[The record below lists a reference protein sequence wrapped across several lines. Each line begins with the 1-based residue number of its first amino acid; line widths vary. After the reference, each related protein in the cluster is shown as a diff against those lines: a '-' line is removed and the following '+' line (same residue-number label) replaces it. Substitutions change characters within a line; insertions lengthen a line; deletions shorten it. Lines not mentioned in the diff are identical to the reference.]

1 MNLNEYRKTFLKPV
15 NRNLKFKETLDTLEQ
30 DNEFQKRA
38 ERFLTSV
45 GENSDDI
52 FEYLRDSDYNLY
64 SGFKRASESKLF
76 TPQQKADYRYL
87 RQRFDRADTGSL
99 KQYLGAAK
107 DIGID
112 LVTDPTLLTAVITS
126 PVTGGATLAARAAL
140 AKGASTGL
148 KQLAKNQTNKAIAVT
163 AAEAGGWTGLDNYFR
178 QETEVN
184 TGIRK
189 LFSTPELVGSI
200 ALGTLMGGLLG
211 AGAQKLA
218 IVHSK
223 KASEFADDEYLEQV
237 GSMAAYRLG
246 TRKDKIIARTIGK
259 PTAILNTMAQFS
271 PIADA
276 LRKLIRYDAGKEFF
290 NRTNKPLEFSFGENI
305 NWRTGNYKLMYEQ
318 AISPLYTKQ
327 NGVMTDEQQ
336 KNIIRLLRGGPKE
349 GATMAEIVVAN
360 NLKKFY
366 DTIFNHAVKN
376 KLISPKRRVENYFPI
391 SWNRKAIKENPEKFR
406 ELLLKEEAVS
416 PDNVDEVIAGVLDEK
431 NTAYGETANIL
442 TGMRGLNI
450 KDENVFEDFLINDL
464 HAVSHSYYA
473 KAARNIETKK
483 AFGLRDK
490 NTGELKL
497 TRDSA
502 LEEFEKQWVDPLNQE
517 LIAKGVKGGLTKT
530 ERNNIVNLFKTLTGD
545 LNYYKSDLGQ
555 GIYDAL
561 KLSQQVAHLPLATL
575 SSMSEVF
582 IPLTK
587 GKPERYTQEL
597 LKSIGEAGELFTKKI
612 PRILKDKHNLDQ
624 PEVFNEMNKVFLAVE
639 EALADRVENLA
650 GEGMQTEWVKKGARG
665 FFKANL
671 LTQWTRLVQL
681 ASFNIG
687 KDLIRSN
694 LKALHKASKAG
705 TDIYKATGKLRRYK
719 EELFDL
725 GIDIEQGI
733 KWVDDGA
740 KQADALKDYSEL
752 TDSEKFY
759 QVNLIRGAGRFVNE
773 VILNPAREQAIKP
786 IIQSNPK
793 VDILF
798 QFLGYPTAFSNT
810 VLKNYA
816 RQVILNPV
824 ANAPKILGATVLMT
838 GTALGLNYVRG
849 SDESREEYFK
859 DPQKT
864 IQKAIQRVGLL
875 GPLEHGVR
883 FSDSLEYSK
892 NPALS
897 LLTLGGPILDDTL
910 GSVFYRRGLSETLA
924 KNIPGYASKNV
935 LENLTGLTPYDNI
948 TEGAKKLDKSLKE
961 SMFGKPVERSR
972 YERDYQRSY
981 RRNYQEGGL
990 VSDMLF
996 EDDMIDPYTTQ
1007 IDKDNPVLNVA
1018 DDPTKRVNPY
1028 TGTAYSEGTR
1038 PSVVATLQR
1047 RRRFAVGSL
1056 VAKGAAKLFSP
1067 TLKGLLEK
1075 APINLKGKGAI
1086 EWVKS
1091 SKAGQKGIKP
1101 REIERLELID
1111 FLEKNPDVSLQK
1123 AADLVAEKEVKVIG
1137 QPQLEQTGKVRHVA
1151 FDAPKD
1157 APVSSLGLS
1166 KVLRSEK
1173 MKNDKNII
1181 PLEESIAMMR
1191 ETGHSQDPIQEI
1203 TQEEASKLFPSGNN
1217 KKFKF
1222 RIRTI
1227 AEDTLFSDSFIYG
1240 NKEDG
1245 YSAFHE
1251 GYFYTLDFP
1260 KDLNEAKVR
1269 FQQLINRETA
1279 RKFIQERDYPIRIV
1293 SNEEY
1298 ERVGSEPIETY
1309 GKTKEFKYHIDLQL
1323 PGGENYEE
1331 FSINWEGAGPNE
1343 KWSKS
1348 IARSKGIPSF
1358 DHPHI
1363 VSDNENSLMHILGRD
1378 RKLAGRTGKNSN
1390 IDEMQSD
1397 LIKAGLKYGWMKPQK
1412 EILKIEKEVE
1422 EILNKAKSKG
1432 NFEELDLVSP
1442 SKYSDSRELGYGTYS
1457 INMMNKKLN
1466 TEGFFS
1472 LKDIIRVDTYTNL
1485 SFIRNRISRNLA
1497 PDDLDPEQVAF
1508 YKALGKKNLSKI
1520 RKLLEEAYEGVPN
1533 YPFKKDWELLGVKQ
1547 WLLKAVNE
1555 GKDSISAS
1563 PSEVLVDRWS
1573 PEFTEM
1579 YKKVYDIQIP
1589 KAMKKLAKKYGGKFE
1604 KGWLDGNY
1612 VFGKRYP
1619 FSEYT
1624 PDNVEELMEIIY
1636 GLDRKNII
1644 ARNQRLTFEDMIE
1657 SSRDRLG
1664 EGRYSPRVRDPKNIK
1679 NQILFNI
1686 AENKLKVNI
1695 LTITPEM
1702 REKILKDGLPA
1713 YGYRR
1718 GGEVRQ
1724 RYATGLLAKGATKL
1738 LGNIVRKMG
1747 DEFGTVVDQP
1757 VYHGSVGNFKNFKK
1771 SKQKTTGV
1779 SFALDPKNA
1788 KQYGPNIRQADISK
1802 ARLWDYRNPN
1812 DVALLKKEIM
1822 NQEFPKNLQGKFTQ
1836 EKVLQGV
1843 ERGHALYL
1851 ERPFVSNAM
1860 KKLGYDGHIG
1870 LETLNFGKQSRGK
1883 ELPEEFWQ
1891 QVKVFDIKKIK
1902 QILPAYGYRRGGLV
1916 NRLQQRNM
1924 YG

>member
-15 NRNLKFKETLDTLEQ
+15 NSNLKLKETLDTLEQ
-30 DNEFQKRA
+30 DNEFQKRS

-148 KQLAKNQTNKAIAVT
+148 KQLAKTQTNKAIAVT

-189 LFSTPELVGSI
+189 LFSTPELVGST

-327 NGVMTDEQQ
+327 NGVMTDAQQ
-336 KNIIRLLRGGPKE
+336 QSVVKLLRGGPKE

-376 KLISPKRRVENYFPI
+376 KLISPERRVKNYFPI
-391 SWNRKAIKENPEKFR
+391 SWNRGAIKENPEKFK
-406 ELLLKEEAVS
+406 ELLLKEDGVS
-416 PDNVDEVIAGVLDEK
+416 SDNVDKIIAGVLDEK
-431 NTAYGETANIL
+431 NAAYGETANIL

-450 KDENVFEDFLINDL
+450 KDENVFEEFLINDL

-497 TRDSA
+497 TRNSSA
-502 LEEFEKQWVDPLNQE
+502 LEEFEQQWVDPLNQE

-530 ERNNIVNLFKTLTGD
+530 ERNNVVNLFKTLTGD
-545 LNYYKSDLGQ
+545 LNYYQSEVGQ
-555 GIYDAL
+555 GIYDTL

-597 LKSIGEAGELFTKKI
+597 LKSMGEAGELFTKRI

-624 PEVFNEMNKVFLAVE
+624 PEIFNEMNKVFLAVE

-671 LTQWTRLVQL
+671 LTQWTKMVQL

-694 LKALHKASKAG
+694 LKELHKASKAG
-705 TDIYKATGKLRRYK
+705 TDIFKATGKLRRYK

-725 GIDIEQGI
+725 GIDVEQGI

-740 KQADALKDYSEL
+740 KQADARKAYSEL

-816 RQVILNPV
+816 RQVILNPA
-824 ANAPKILGATVLMT
+824 ANAPKILSATLLMT

-924 KNIPGYASKNV
+924 KNLPGYASKNV

-948 TEGAKKLDKSLKE
+948 TEGARELDKSLKE
-961 SMFGKPVERSR
+961 SMFGKPLERSR
-972 YERDYQRSY
+972 YERDYKRSY

-996 EDDMIDPYTTQ
+996 GDDMIDPYTTQ
-1007 IDKDNPVLNVA
+1007 VDKDNPVLNVA
-1018 DDPTKRVNPY
+1018 DDPTKRTNPY
-1028 TGTAYSEGTR
+1028 TGTSYSEGTR
-1038 PSVVATLQR
+1038 PSVVATLQK

-1067 TLKGLLEK
+1067 TLKGLLK
-1075 APINLKGKGAI
+1075 NAPPNLKGKGAI

-1101 REIERLELID
+1101 REVERLELIN
-1111 FLEKNPDVSLQK
+1111 FLEENPDIPIQE
-1123 AADLVAEKEVKVIG
+1123 AASSVAEKEVKVSG
-1137 QPQLEQTGKVRHVA
+1137 QPEFKSTGRTRHVA
-1151 FDAPKD
+1151 FDD
-1157 APVSSLGLS
+1157 PVDTPLNISGEFSL
-1166 KVLRSEK
+1166 ENPN
-1173 MKNDKNII
+1173 MKFFK
-1181 PLEESIAMMR
+1181 
-1191 ETGHSQDPIQEI
+1191 
-1203 TQEEASKLFPSGNN
+1203 SGNN
-1217 KKFKF
+1217 KKFNL
-1222 RIRTI
+1222 INDPNSRTFV
-1227 AEDTLFSDSFIYG
+1227 TPNNFIFG
-1240 NKEDG
+1240 NEKDG
-1245 YSAFHE
+1245 YGIFNE
-1251 GYFYTLDFP
+1251 GRFQGGDSIVN
-1260 KDLNEAKVR
+1260 DLNEAKVQ
-1269 FQQLINRETA
+1269 FQSLINTYLDPSDA
-1279 RKFIQERDYPIRIV
+1279 KLRIV
-1293 SNEEY
+1293 SREEY
-1298 ERVGSEPIETY
+1298 EQLGSRPIETY
-1309 GKTKEFKYHIDLQL
+1309 GTTEEFKSYIDRQL

-1343 KWSKS
+1343 KWSRY
-1348 IARSKGIPSF
+1348 IAQAKGIPF
-1358 DHPHI
+1358 HDQPHI
-1363 VSDNENSLMHILGRD
+1363 VSDNQNSLMHILGRD
-1378 RKLAGRTGKNSN
+1378 RKLEGRTGKNSH

-1397 LIKAGLKYGWMKPQK
+1397 LIKAGLKYGWMKPKK
-1412 EILKIEKEVE
+1412 EILKIEKEVQ
-1422 EILNKAKSKG
+1422 EILNKIKSK
-1432 NFEELDLVSP
+1432 NNLEELDLVSP
-1442 SKYSDSRELGYGTYS
+1442 SKYPNERIDTYS
-1457 INMMNKKLN
+1457 ININDMRRQNFEL
-1466 TEGFFS
+1466 E
-1472 LKDIIRVDTYTNL
+1472 DIIRFDEEEMG
-1485 SFIRNRISRNLA
+1485 FIE
-1497 PDDLDPEQVAF
+1497 DPEQGVF
-1508 YKALGKKNLSKI
+1508 IKALGKKNLSKI
-1520 RKLLEEAYEGVPN
+1520 RKLLEEANEGVPN

-1563 PSEVLVDRWS
+1563 PSEVLVNRWS

-1579 YKKVYDIQIP
+1579 YKKVYDIQVP

-1604 KGWLDGNY
+1604 KGRLLNEDD
-1612 VFGKRYP
+1612 FL
-1619 FSEYT
+1619 
-1624 PDNVEELMEIIY
+1624 ELY
-1636 GLDRKNII
+1636 G
-1644 ARNQRLTFEDMIE
+1644 
-1657 SSRDRLG
+1657 S
-1664 EGRYSPRVRDPKNIK
+1664 SPRDLEKASE
-1679 NQILFNI
+1679 L
-1686 AENKLKVNI
+1686 LKVNI

-1702 REKILKDGLPA
+1702 REKILKDGLPT
-1713 YGYRR
+1713 YGYR
-1718 GGEVRQ
+1718 E
-1724 RYATGLLAKGATKL
+1724 
-1738 LGNIVRKMG
+1738 
-1747 DEFGTVVDQP
+1747 
-1757 VYHGSVGNFKNFKK
+1757 
-1771 SKQKTTGV
+1771 
-1779 SFALDPKNA
+1779 
-1788 KQYGPNIRQADISK
+1788 
-1802 ARLWDYRNPN
+1802 
-1812 DVALLKKEIM
+1812 
-1822 NQEFPKNLQGKFTQ
+1822 
-1836 EKVLQGV
+1836 
-1843 ERGHALYL
+1843 
-1851 ERPFVSNAM
+1851 
-1860 KKLGYDGHIG
+1860 
-1870 LETLNFGKQSRGK
+1870 
-1883 ELPEEFWQ
+1883 
-1891 QVKVFDIKKIK
+1891 
-1902 QILPAYGYRRGGLV
+1902 GGLV
-1916 NRLQQRNM
+1916 NRLKQRNAN
-1924 YG
+1924 G

>member
-15 NRNLKFKETLDTLEQ
+15 NRNLKLKETLDTLEQ
-30 DNEFQKRA
+30 DNEFQKRS

-112 LVTDPTLLTAVITS
+112 LVTDPTLLTAVISS

-148 KQLAKNQTNKAIAVT
+148 KQLAKTQTNKAIAVT

-189 LFSTPELVGSI
+189 LFSTPELVGST

-259 PTAILNTMAQFS
+259 PTAILNTMAEIS
-271 PIADA
+271 PIADK
-276 LRKLIRYDAGKEFF
+276 LRKLIRYDAGKGFF
-290 NRTNKPLEFSFGENI
+290 NRTYKPLEFSFGENI

-327 NGVMTDEQQ
+327 NGIMTDAQQ
-336 KNIIRLLRGGPKE
+336 QSVVKLLRGGPKK

-406 ELLLKEEAVS
+406 ELLLKEKAVS
-416 PDNVDEVIAGVLDEK
+416 SDNVDEVITGILDKK
-431 NTAYGETANIL
+431 NPFYGETAHIL
-442 TGMRGLNI
+442 TSARTLNI
-450 KDENVFEDFLINDL
+450 KDENVFEEFLINDL
-464 HAVSHSYYA
+464 HAVSHKYFA

-483 AFGLRDK
+483 AFGLD
-490 NTGELKL
+490 KL
-497 TRDSA
+497 TGNRSA
-502 LEEFEKQWVDPLNQE
+502 LGEFEKRWIDPLHEE
-517 LIAKGVKGGLTKT
+517 LIAKGVKGGLTNT

-545 LNYYKSDLGQ
+545 LNQYQSELGQ
-555 GIYDAL
+555 GIYDTL
-561 KLSQQVAHLPLATL
+561 KLSQQMAHLPLATL
-575 SSMSEVF
+575 SSMSEAF

-587 GKPERYTQEL
+587 GKPDRYTQEFI
-597 LKSIGEAGELFTKKI
+597 KSIGEAGELFTKKI
-612 PRILKDKHNLDQ
+612 PRILKDKHNLNQ
-624 PEVFNEMNKVFLAVE
+624 PEVFNEMNKVFLAFE
-639 EALADRVENLA
+639 QSLADRVENLA
-650 GEGMQTEWVKKGARG
+650 GEGIQTKWIKKTARG

-671 LTQWTRLVQL
+671 LTQWTQMVQL

-740 KQADALKDYSEL
+740 KQADARKAYSEL
-752 TDSEKFY
+752 TDTEKFY

-773 VILNPAREQAIKP
+773 VILNPSREQAIKP

-816 RQVILNPV
+816 RQVILNPAV
-824 ANAPKILGATVLMT
+824 NAPKILTATVLMT

-849 SDESREEYFK
+849 SEETRKNYFK
-859 DPQKT
+859 DPQET
-864 IQKAIQRVGLL
+864 ILKAAQRVGFL

-883 FSDSLEYSK
+883 FENSLEYTKS
-892 NPALS
+892 PLYS
-897 LLTLGGPILDDTL
+897 LITTTTGPITDDFL
-910 GSVFYRRGLSETLA
+910 GSILYRRGIAE
-924 KNIPGYASKNV
+924 NISRNLPGHASKNL

-948 TEGAKKLDKSLKE
+948 TEGAKKLDKSLRE
-961 SMFGKPVERSR
+961 SMFGKPSAGRSG
-972 YERDYQRSY
+972 YEGDYQRSY

-996 EDDMIDPYTTQ
+996 QDDMIDPYTTQ
-1007 IDKDNPVLNVA
+1007 VDKDNPVLNVA

-1028 TGTAYSEGTR
+1028 TGTSYSEGTR
-1038 PSVVATLQR
+1038 PSVVAALQRR

-1067 TLKGLLEK
+1067 TLKGIFK
-1075 APINLKGKGAI
+1075 NAPPNLKGKGAI

-1101 REIERLELID
+1101 REVERLELID
-1111 FLEKNPDVSLQK
+1111 FLEKNPDVPIQE
-1123 AADLVAEKEVKVIG
+1123 AASSVAEKEVKVIG
-1137 QPQLEQTGKVRHVA
+1137 QPRFEQTGKVRHVA
-1151 FDAPKD
+1151 FNDPID
-1157 APVSSLGLS
+1157 APVSSLDL
-1166 KVLRSEK
+1166 KVLRSE
-1173 MKNDKNII
+1173 MEGSEDFI

-1191 ETGHSQDPIQEI
+1191 EQGHGNDPIKDI
-1203 TQEEASKLFPSGNN
+1203 TQEEVSKLFPSGNN
-1217 KKFKF
+1217 KKFTF
-1222 RIRTI
+1222 QNNV
-1227 AEDTLFSDSFIYG
+1227 FSDSFIYG

-1245 YSAFHE
+1245 YSAFHK
-1251 GYFYTLDFP
+1251 GRFVTMAFP

-1269 FQQLINRETA
+1269 FQQIINLETA
-1279 RKFIQERDYPIRIV
+1279 RSSAYVSPDTYPIRIV
-1293 SNEEY
+1293 SKEEY
-1298 ERVGSEPIETY
+1298 ERVGSSPIKTY
-1309 GKTKEFKYHIDLQL
+1309 GKIKEFKSHIDRQL
-1323 PGGENYEE
+1323 PGGKNYEE
-1331 FSINWEGAGPNE
+1331 FSIDWEGAGPNE
-1343 KWSKS
+1343 KWSKE
-1348 IARSKGIPSF
+1348 IAQAKGLPLH
-1358 DHPHI
+1358 DRPHI
-1363 VSDNENSLMHILGRD
+1363 VSKNKNSFMHILGRD
-1378 RKLAGRTGKNSN
+1378 RKIAGRTGEDNSH

-1422 EILNKAKSKG
+1422 EILNKIKSK
-1432 NFEELDLVSP
+1432 NNLEELDLVTP
-1442 SKYSDSRELGYGTYS
+1442 AKYSDKSIDTYS
-1457 INMMNKKLN
+1457 INFQGEDVWDRRQSFEL
-1466 TEGFFS
+1466 E
-1472 LKDIIRVDTYTNL
+1472 DIIAIDDASKPLRLY
-1485 SFIRNRISRNLA
+1485 SSRLELT
-1497 PDDLDPEQVAF
+1497 PSELTVV
-1508 YKALGKKNLSKI
+1508 KILGKKNLSKI
-1520 RKLLEEAYEGVPN
+1520 RNLLEEAYAGVPN
-1533 YPFKKDWELLGVKQ
+1533 YPFKKDWELTGVKQ

-1563 PSEVLVDRWS
+1563 PSEVLINRWS

-1579 YKKVYDIQIP
+1579 YKKVYDIQVP

-1604 KGWLDGNY
+1604 KGRLDTDDL
-1612 VFGKRYP
+1612 FGMADDYP
-1619 FSEYT
+1619 EF
-1624 PDNVEELMEIIY
+1624 
-1636 GLDRKNII
+1636 
-1644 ARNQRLTFEDMIE
+1644 
-1657 SSRDRLG
+1657 
-1664 EGRYSPRVRDPKNIK
+1664 
-1679 NQILFNI
+1679 I
-1686 AENKLKVNI
+1686 AEGDFGQNIDVSDINI

-1702 REKILKDGLPA
+1702 REKIVAEGLPT
-1713 YGYRR
+1713 YGYR
-1718 GGEVRQ
+1718 
-1724 RYATGLLAKGATKL
+1724 K
-1738 LGNIVRKMG
+1738 
-1747 DEFGTVVDQP
+1747 
-1757 VYHGSVGNFKNFKK
+1757 
-1771 SKQKTTGV
+1771 
-1779 SFALDPKNA
+1779 
-1788 KQYGPNIRQADISK
+1788 
-1802 ARLWDYRNPN
+1802 
-1812 DVALLKKEIM
+1812 
-1822 NQEFPKNLQGKFTQ
+1822 
-1836 EKVLQGV
+1836 
-1843 ERGHALYL
+1843 
-1851 ERPFVSNAM
+1851 
-1860 KKLGYDGHIG
+1860 
-1870 LETLNFGKQSRGK
+1870 
-1883 ELPEEFWQ
+1883 
-1891 QVKVFDIKKIK
+1891 
-1902 QILPAYGYRRGGLV
+1902 GGLV
-1916 NRLQQRNM
+1916 NKLKHRSM
-1924 YG
+1924 CE

>member
-15 NRNLKFKETLDTLEQ
+15 NRNLKFRETLDTLEQ

-64 SGFKRASESKLF
+64 NGFKRASESKLF

-126 PVTGGATLAARAAL
+126 PVTGGATLATRAAL

-189 LFSTPELVGSI
+189 LFSTPELVGST

-223 KASEFADDEYLEQV
+223 KASEFTDDEYLEQV

-271 PIADA
+271 PIADS

-327 NGVMTDEQQ
+327 NGIMTDEQQ

-376 KLISPKRRVENYFPI
+376 KLISPRRRVKNYFPI
-391 SWNRKAIKENPEKFR
+391 SWNRKAIKENPQKFR
-406 ELLLKEEAVS
+406 ELLLKEDGVS
-416 PDNVDEVIAGVLDEK
+416 SDNVDEIIAGVLDEK
-431 NTAYGETANIL
+431 NAAYGETANIL

-545 LNYYKSDLGQ
+545 LDYYKSDVGQ

-687 KDLIRSN
+687 KDLISSN

-816 RQVILNPV
+816 RQVILNPA

-948 TEGAKKLDKSLKE
+948 TEGARELDKSLKE
-961 SMFGKPVERSR
+961 SMFGKPAGRSR

-1018 DDPTKRVNPY
+1018 DDPTKRTNPY
-1028 TGTAYSEGTR
+1028 TGTSYSEGTR

-1056 VAKGAAKLFSP
+1056 VAKGATKLLNTLSKKEQQSFMKNIVDSALKEKKPIIDEDLKNLKKNIVNLGKSEYDTPEQYKLMDEQDELFKKLQEEGDFYKVNFDYDEGKFLKTNEIQKKPYLFTDIEQLDFKLNPSKFTDMESYSQMVNFLNKNMLEEMPSMRGNIDPIIELAEKTSNKKDINILNSIKKNKMFYADSPKFDASDFYFTKELGNVAKKLFDNPFADKPRARATKTGKRLLPFDRLAQLDRETP
-1067 TLKGLLEK
+1067 TLTIG
-1075 APINLKGKGAI
+1075 
-1086 EWVKS
+1086 S
-1091 SKAGQKGIKP
+1091 
-1101 REIERLELID
+1101 
-1111 FLEKNPDVSLQK
+1111 EKNPLFVNPKKLDELINYSTMGEDYFRYQLRENRKDYIGKKLDTRPPYEDSGIWSTGSLNS
-1123 AADLVAEKEVKVIG
+1123 LRNLI
-1137 QPQLEQTGKVRHVA
+1137 VR
-1151 FDAPKD
+1151 
-1157 APVSSLGLS
+1157 
-1166 KVLRSEK
+1166 
-1173 MKNDKNII
+1173 
-1181 PLEESIAMMR
+1181 
-1191 ETGHSQDPIQEI
+1191 
-1203 TQEEASKLFPSGNN
+1203 
-1217 KKFKF
+1217 
-1222 RIRTI
+1222 
-1227 AEDTLFSDSFIYG
+1227 
-1240 NKEDG
+1240 DG
-1245 YSAFHE
+1245 YKS
-1251 GYFYTLDFP
+1251 
-1260 KDLNEAKVR
+1260 
-1269 FQQLINRETA
+1269 
-1279 RKFIQERDYPIRIV
+1279 YPIFV
-1293 SNEEY
+1293 
-1298 ERVGSEPIETY
+1298 RVTRY
-1309 GKTKEFKYHIDLQL
+1309 GLVL
-1323 PGGENYEE
+1323 P
-1331 FSINWEGAGPNE
+1331 EGNHRLA
-1343 KWSKS
+1343 
-1348 IARSKGIPSF
+1348 IA
-1358 DHPHI
+1358 
-1363 VSDNENSLMHILGRD
+1363 
-1378 RKLAGRTGKNSN
+1378 
-1390 IDEMQSD
+1390 
-1397 LIKAGLKYGWMKPQK
+1397 LISGQK
-1412 EILKIEKEVE
+1412 EIPIELTYLNGSERLKNA
-1422 EILNKAKSKG
+1422 L
-1432 NFEELDLVSP
+1432 SP
-1442 SKYSDSRELGYGTYS
+1442 
-1457 INMMNKKLN
+1457 I
-1466 TEGFFS
+1466 
-1472 LKDIIRVDTYTNL
+1472 
-1485 SFIRNRISRNLA
+1485 
-1497 PDDLDPEQVAF
+1497 Q
-1508 YKALGKKNLSKI
+1508 LSKI
-1520 RKLLEEAYEGVPN
+1520 I
-1533 YPFKKDWELLGVKQ
+1533 DT
-1547 WLLKAVNE
+1547 
-1555 GKDSISAS
+1555 GK
-1563 PSEVLVDRWS
+1563 
-1573 PEFTEM
+1573 TG
-1579 YKKVYDIQIP
+1579 YK
-1589 KAMKKLAKKYGGKFE
+1589 
-1604 KGWLDGNY
+1604 
-1612 VFGKRYP
+1612 
-1619 FSEYT
+1619 
-1624 PDNVEELMEIIY
+1624 
-1636 GLDRKNII
+1636 
-1644 ARNQRLTFEDMIE
+1644 
-1657 SSRDRLG
+1657 
-1664 EGRYSPRVRDPKNIK
+1664 
-1679 NQILFNI
+1679 
-1686 AENKLKVNI
+1686 
-1695 LTITPEM
+1695 TPEQI
-1702 REKILKDGLPA
+1702 KKFNK
-1713 YGYRR
+1713 
-1718 GGEVRQ
+1718 EV
-1724 RYATGLLAKGATKL
+1724 T
-1738 LGNIVRKMG
+1738 N
-1747 DEFGTVVDQP
+1747 
-1757 VYHGSVGNFKNFKK
+1757 
-1771 SKQKTTGV
+1771 
-1779 SFALDPKNA
+1779 
-1788 KQYGPNIRQADISK
+1788 
-1802 ARLWDYRNPN
+1802 
-1812 DVALLKKEIM
+1812 
-1822 NQEFPKNLQGKFTQ
+1822 NL
-1836 EKVLQGV
+1836 
-1843 ERGHALYL
+1843 
-1851 ERPFVSNAM
+1851 
-1860 KKLGYDGHIG
+1860 KKLGPF
-1870 LETLNFGKQSRGK
+1870 T
-1883 ELPEEFWQ
+1883 EEF
-1891 QVKVFDIKKIK
+1891 VRK
-1902 QILPAYGYRRGGLV
+1902 QGYRRGGLV

-1924 YG
+1924 HG